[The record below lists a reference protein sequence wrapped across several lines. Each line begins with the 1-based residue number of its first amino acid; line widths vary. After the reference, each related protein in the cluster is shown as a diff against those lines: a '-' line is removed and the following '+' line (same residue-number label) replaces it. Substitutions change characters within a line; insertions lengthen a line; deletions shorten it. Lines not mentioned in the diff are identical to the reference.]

1 MAIYLNNNVGIKLA
15 TAAAPTVPS
24 IDISS
29 YVTAVTLTQVVDEL
43 EVTAMGDTAHKFAA
57 GLQAATLSIDFL
69 NDWAA
74 SQVMTTLNAA
84 FGQTI
89 AVSMITVKSVGG
101 TPVAVSATNPSYQF
115 SILVNNLT
123 PVGSGGVADEASS
136 SLSFTVNTA
145 VTVSPTIAF

>member
-29 YVTAVTLTQVVDEL
+29 YVTATTLTQTFDEL
-43 EVTAMGDTAHKFAA
+43 EVTAMGDLSHRYVA

-74 SQVMTTLNAA
+74 AQVMQTLNAA
-84 FGQTI
+84 VGTTL
-89 AVSMITVKSVGG
+89 AVSMITVKG
-101 TPVAVSATNPSYQF
+101 TVVSAANPSYQF
-115 SILVNNLT
+115 NILVNNLT
-123 PVGSGGVADEASS
+123 PVGSGGVADEAMS
-136 SLSFTVNTA
+136 SLSFTVNSV
-145 VTVSPTIAF
+145 VTVSPTVAF